1 MHGVSVLA
9 KAYAAGSTTATVRGI
24 AVCANRGHGSKV
36 QFTEVY
42 NLAALKN
49 TTVSCPAGTQ
59 THAVGTIMMY
69 PNHYEEMTN
78 FSFALIESFDS
89 AADTTAGVWARR
101 RSDNIPVE
109 KWLLATYGLCA

>member
-1 MHGVSVLA
+1 
-9 KAYAAGSTTATVRGI
+9 
-24 AVCANRGHGSKV
+24 VCRGHGSKV

-49 TTVSCPAGTQ
+49 TTVSCPTGTQ
-59 THAVGTIMMY
+59 THAVGTVMMY

-78 FSFALIESFDS
+78 FSFALVESFDS

-101 RSDNIPVE
+101 RPDNIPVE